1 MPQAASYDRAGAVPP
16 ACGAPVSADTVSAIT
31 SDGRAGVTC
40 SAVCAASDAP
50 ATPLCPAEA

>member
-1 MPQAASYDRAGAVPP
+1 MPQAASYDRAGVLPP
-16 ACGAPVSADTVSAIT
+16 ACGAPVSATVSAIT

-50 ATPLCPAEA
+50 ATPLFPAEA

>member
-1 MPQAASYDRAGAVPP
+1 MPQAASYDRAGAVPS
-16 ACGAPVSADTVSAIT
+16 ACGAPLSATVSVII

-50 ATPLCPAEA
+50 ATSLCPAEA